1 LLWIIL
7 LSACYRAFG
16 VGEMALLLL
25 NLGCAVLL
33 LAIVYTILQ
42 RRGVPP
48 LSTFAALL
56 LLIFVTPLTAL
67 IFSGMEHTLQTAI
80 VISVSYV
87 AAEELAKRHIGPNR
101 GNSLLFWLLAPLVT
115 FIRFEGLFLVVVVG
129 GLLLFRK
136 RIMTACAWGALA
148 VFPVV
153 VYAYISRSH
162 GWYWL
167 PNTVILKG
175 HWQALGSPGAAIS
188 TLARVTIMNYM
199 FAPHL
204 VALML
209 LVLGL
214 EVYGNEEKESVW
226 ESTHVLAYIFV
237 GTSLLHLSFAATGW
251 FFRYEAYLVGL
262 GIVVVLLEISD
273 LVTKRKLIVRIR
285 REMIWRNAAA
295 ILLAIILLSPLFYR
309 AAAAFINTPKASTN
323 TFQQQ
328 YQMGLF
334 LKRYYQGSTV
344 AVNDLGAVNFFAD
357 LHCLDLCGLA
367 SMEVAELI
375 RQGRYQTEYMRRITK
390 QENVKIAMVYDTW
403 FSGGRYCKLPAEWTR
418 VGQWTIPNNVI
429 ASSETVSIYAID
441 ASERDR
447 LVENLRDFSSQLP
460 REVVQTDLYTAH
472 N

>member
-1 LLWIIL
+1 
-7 LSACYRAFG
+7 
-16 VGEMALLLL
+16 MALLLL

-33 LAIVYTILQ
+33 LAIVYTILR

-48 LSTFAALL
+48 LSTLAALL

-67 IFSGMEHTLQTAI
+67 ILTGMEHTLQTAI
-80 VISVSYV
+80 VISVAYV
-87 AAEELAKRHIGPNR
+87 ASEELSKRHTAPHR
-101 GNSLLFWLLAPLVT
+101 GNSLLFFLLAPLVT
-115 FIRFEGLFLVVVVG
+115 FIRFEGLFLVAAVG
-129 GLLLFRK
+129 VLLLFRK
-136 RIMTACAWGALA
+136 RIMIACAWGALA

-153 VYAYISRSH
+153 VYAYISLSR

-167 PNTVILKG
+167 PNSVILKG
-175 HWQALGSPGAAIS
+175 HWQVLLRSPRAAIS
-188 TLARVTIMNYM
+188 TLALVTIRNYI

-204 VALML
+204 VALIL

-214 EVYGNEEKESVW
+214 EVYRHEEKESVW
-226 ESTHVLAYIFV
+226 GSTRVLAYIFV

-262 GIVVVLLEISD
+262 GIVVVFLEIFD
-273 LVTKRKLIVRIR
+273 PVTKRKLIDRIC
-285 REMIWRNAAA
+285 REMIWRKPAA
-295 ILLAIILLSPLFYR
+295 ILLAIILLSSLFYR
-309 AAAAFINTPKASTN
+309 AGAPFVDTPKASTN
-323 TFQQQ
+323 IFEQQ

-367 SMEVAELI
+367 SMEVAEAI
-375 RQGRYQTEYMRRITK
+375 RQRRYQTENIRQISK
-390 QENVKIAMVYDTW
+390 QEKVKIAMVFDEW

-418 VGQWTIPNNVI
+418 VGQWTIRNNVI
-429 ASSETVSIYAID
+429 AGSETVSIYATD
-441 ASERDR
+441 ASEKDR
-447 LVENLRDFSSQLP
+447 LVENLRDFSPQLP
-460 REVVQTDLYTAH
+460 RGVVQTDLYTAH